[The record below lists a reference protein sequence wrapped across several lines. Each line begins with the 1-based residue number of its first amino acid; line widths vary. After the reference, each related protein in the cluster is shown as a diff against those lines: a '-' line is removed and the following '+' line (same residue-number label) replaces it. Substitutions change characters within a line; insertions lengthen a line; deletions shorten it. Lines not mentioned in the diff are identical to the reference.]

1 MQGRCA
7 ADAARPLGLVCLGF
21 RVWLRAKA
29 VWACSDGGERGLVLL
44 ACGGSLRC
52 RRWKVSGYP
61 DVPIYYSHTHYL
73 LAILASLGSR
83 TQPRSSRLRRGCRDF
98 LGHFF
103 FFFGGGGGQSAPF
116 RLGSGD
122 FGFGLQGRW
131 RLFGLFRCSSS
142 GSSTLNLQQASVVP
156 RSSTPNSEKPK
167 PIGSPHRN
175 PGVRSL
181 NRGFEALR
189 VSHLQIH
196 GVFVGFQ

>member
-1 MQGRCA
+1 M
-7 ADAARPLGLVCLGF
+7 
-21 RVWLRAKA
+21 
-29 VWACSDGGERGLVLL
+29 
-44 ACGGSLRC
+44 
-52 RRWKVSGYP
+52 SGYP
-61 DVPIYYSHTHYL
+61 DVPIYYNHTHYL

-98 LGHFF
+98 LGHLFIFF
-103 FFFGGGGGQSAPF
+103 FWGGGGGGGGGGRSAPF
-116 RLGSGD
+116 RLGFWGT

-131 RLFGLFRCSSS
+131 RLFGLFGCCSS
-142 GSSTLNLQQASVVP
+142 GSSTLNLQQAAVVP
-156 RSSTPNSEKPK
+156 RSSTPNPEKPK
-167 PIGSPHRN
+167 PIGFPYRN

>member
-103 FFFGGGGGQSAPF
+103 FFFWGGGGGRVHRFGWVLGTLGLGF
-116 RLGSGD
+116 RVDGVSLGC
-122 FGFGLQGRW
+122 FG
-131 RLFGLFRCSSS
+131 
-142 GSSTLNLQQASVVP
+142 V
-156 RSSTPNSEKPK
+156 
-167 PIGSPHRN
+167 
-175 PGVRSL
+175 
-181 NRGFEALR
+181 LR
-189 VSHLQIH
+189 QDPPP
-196 GVFVGFQ
+196 